1 MPTYTHKST
10 NKRGKKEK
18 NKTHERSVS
27 PGGRRG
33 RASESEHEYMIN
45 GSISSYKRT
54 NIPAKIRGRK

>member
-10 NKRGKKEK
+10 NKGGGGG
-18 NKTHERSVS
+18 KTHERSVS